1 MTRTSTSSHHG
12 VRRRS
17 GRIFGNFAKQT
28 VQAAVEVLSDSDVE
42 MQETAPPPVKKRRSF
57 SKAEPVAAKPNQA
70 VTERKSS
77 VSKFLKPTKST
88 GGSVNGVAGK
98 VAGVVEKLNAK
109 IVASNTSFAEQN
121 KNETSTKS
129 QDVKNTTNGKNTFFS
144 YNHTSNKENNPPPN
158 INILTTQP
166 STQQQN
172 LNFPPRPQP
181 ANPVSSPIDP
191 ARVLRPLLPQGTPS
205 ALSPKHKEKNG
216 NTPMTACNALS
227 RMSVDVDDCA
237 STCAGSGNQSMY
249 SSMDSATS
257 GNLKIALN
265 NLNQVLV
272 SKGMIFFQVD
282 FCFCYIK
289 CSTKT
294 NSNSTKNKATTP
306 VVHLP

>member
-1 MTRTSTSSHHG
+1 MTRTSTTSNHG

-42 MQETAPPPVKKRRSF
+42 MQETAPVLPPVKKRRSF

-109 IVASNTSFAEQN
+109 IVASNSNLIEQNSAN
-121 KNETSTKS
+121 KNETKTNFE
-129 QDVKNTTNGKNTFFS
+129 DLKNNNGKNTTFFQ
-144 YNHTSNKENNPPPN
+144 YNNTSNKENNPPPN

-181 ANPVSSPIDP
+181 ANPVSSPIDSS
-191 ARVLRPLLPQGTPS
+191 RVLRPLLPQGTPS

-272 SKGMIFFQVD
+272 AKGMHNCFFQVYNV
-282 FCFCYIK
+282 FF
-289 CSTKT
+289 
-294 NSNSTKNKATTP
+294 
-306 VVHLP
+306 